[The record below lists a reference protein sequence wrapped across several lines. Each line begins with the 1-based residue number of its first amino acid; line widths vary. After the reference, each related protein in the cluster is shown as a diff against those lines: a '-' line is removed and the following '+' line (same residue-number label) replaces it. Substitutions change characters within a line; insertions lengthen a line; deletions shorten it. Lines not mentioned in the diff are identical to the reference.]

1 MDTATTASQINLM
14 EMAKQGD
21 MNALAALM
29 NRSLKVHGIFAE
41 LSLTKGCL
49 VVSAMFDQTAPN
61 KTSLVEMLKRGV
73 GNVRPKGVQ
82 RVMVQAMSIHDRSVA
97 WQSAFILPK
106 AETATSS
113 SLASIA
119 ARVGSLARGG
129 EEREAPAA
137 VRAEAVS
144 QASSIANSGPATKA
158 QPNVSAQLTARAEQ
172 AEPALASPK
181 TLQRQAIAG
190 YVIMAIGLIM
200 MLTGL
205 GQSIQA
211 APQNEATSDSY
222 STEALFNKA
231 IHAQAGGAMMIAG
244 AVLAGA
250 ASKSR

>member
-106 AETATSS
+106 AETAASS
-113 SLASIA
+113 PLASIA
-119 ARVGSLARGG
+119 AKVGGLARGG
-129 EEREAPAA
+129 EERGTPGEANAA
-137 VRAEAVS
+137 PNTS
-144 QASSIANSGPATKA
+144 PISNSGPETKA

-181 TLQRQAIAG
+181 ALQRQAIAG

-205 GQSIQA
+205 GQNIQA
-211 APQNEATSDSY
+211 APQNEAASETY